1 MLGLAP
7 SSVWEGLCY
16 VKTPTLCGGVIA
28 FEGFLKSLKDLQI
41 ALHGE
46 GIEVEDIIDK
56 GLAKLDEY
64 YLLSTKVPAYH
75 FALSEW
81 LYYLYAEETLI

>member
-1 MLGLAP
+1 M
-7 SSVWEGLCY
+7 
-16 VKTPTLCGGVIA
+16 
-28 FEGFLKSLKDLQI
+28 QI

-64 YLLSTKVPAYH
+64 DLLSTKVPAYH